1 MDFSSSVFSF
11 LLSLMQLELVCL
23 TDLCNMCCIIVNNAV
38 ALQREQFFLCC
49 SFVNTLA
56 VSMYVFFMT
65 YFAVVNLSTNYPNYL
80 EENLICDYNIR
91 VCY

>member
-1 MDFSSSVFSF
+1 
-11 LLSLMQLELVCL
+11 
-23 TDLCNMCCIIVNNAV
+23 
-38 ALQREQFFLCC
+38 
-49 SFVNTLA
+49 
-56 VSMYVFFMT
+56 MYVFFMT